1 MPFKSKQQS
10 RYMHKFHPDLAEK
23 WKEEQKKKTGSRKLP
38 KGTPKKV
45 RKKKTTAKKRKTR
58 KKGKK

>member
-10 RYMHKFHPDLAEK
+10 RFMHKFHPDIAER
-23 WKEEQKKKTGSRKLP
+23 WKKETKKKTGSRKLP

-45 RKKKTTAKKRKTR
+45 RKKTSSRKRK
-58 KKGKK
+58 KK